1 MWVTATGR
9 QKELRGLGAV
19 RVGRGQHCG
28 QMSGG
33 RNPAAE
39 GAVEHSRK
47 SLPNKSGTERPKREM
62 NMSQ

>member
-1 MWVTATGR
+1 
-9 QKELRGLGAV
+9 
-19 RVGRGQHCG
+19 
-28 QMSGG
+28 MSGG

-62 NMSQ
+62 NMNQ